1 MPQVST
7 AASQEHTDDIDDY
20 GIEEHKASNTTDT
33 TTNTTDSTNAA
44 LINEDDSILQ
54 PLPMSFT
61 SLDKA
66 VKAYASI
73 LDNSGDNS
81 ATSNDMMVFS
91 SLPVIE
97 ETTVSTQQQQQ
108 STTAITRK
116 SHTAHGTSD
125 SSKSGRASNG
135 ISSSG
140 ISGISQQTVYDP
152 AAELYKVCAIY
163 V

>member
-7 AASQEHTDDIDDY
+7 AASQEHTDGIDDY
-20 GIEEHKASNTTDT
+20 GTEEHKASSTDT
-33 TTNTTDSTNAA
+33 ITNDSTNAA
-44 LINEDDSILQ
+44 LISDDDSILQ

-81 ATSNDMMVFS
+81 ATSSEMMVFS

-97 ETTVSTQQQQQ
+97 ETTVSTQQQQ
-108 STTAITRK
+108 STTATGTSRK

-125 SSKSGRASNG
+125 SSNKSGRASNG
-135 ISSSG
+135 SSISG
-140 ISGISQQTVYDP
+140 ISGISQQTLHDP

-163 V
+163 A